1 MKEVEIS
8 RIIMERYHGK
18 LVDCL
23 DNDVVVVGAGTAA
36 LTAGYY
42 LAKSGVKTTVLE
54 KRLSTGG

>member
-1 MKEVEIS
+1 VKEVEIS
-8 RIIMERYHGK
+8 RVILKRHHSK